1 MMKHYLIDFFIIPMR
16 VHGDK
21 LLSDAVVLTDE
32 ECVHHCQVRLLIRP
46 AVSGQKARRLAL
58 AVLLVVVAGKQV
70 PAKRPRLHP
79 QPPAALVPK
88 LGQHSHQTIKLH

>member
-1 MMKHYLIDFFIIPMR
+1 MR
-16 VHGDK
+16 IHGDE
-21 LLSDAVVLTDE
+21 LLRDAVVLADE
-32 ECVHHCQVRLLIRP
+32 ERVHDGKVRLLIRP
-46 AVSGQKARRLAL
+46 PVPGQKARRLAL